1 MESGMHTNYSHL
13 CVFVLCYSIQSEATF
28 VLLSH
33 HVSFRSFL
41 KMAVYH
47 LEGRVPKMNLG
58 EKRLFTSRSVRI
70 VLHVSNDWMCSSPC
84 YSSVIRLEEI
94 AVYVMLEW
102 DSCRNTAFNQSFL
115 LQTTTTNMNLIRT
128 TVVSYLH
135 DVRVHML
142 PPWPS
147 IHHVPVNV

>member
-47 LEGRVPKMNLG
+47 LEGRVPKMNSG

-84 YSSVIRLEEI
+84 HSNVIRLEEI

-102 DSCRNTAFNQSFL
+102 DSCRNNNHFYCKLHSTATTI
-115 LQTTTTNMNLIRT
+115 TTTTNMNLIRT
-128 TVVSYLH
+128 TVVSYLP
-135 DVRVHML
+135 DVCVHML
-142 PPWPS
+142 PP
-147 IHHVPVNV
+147 